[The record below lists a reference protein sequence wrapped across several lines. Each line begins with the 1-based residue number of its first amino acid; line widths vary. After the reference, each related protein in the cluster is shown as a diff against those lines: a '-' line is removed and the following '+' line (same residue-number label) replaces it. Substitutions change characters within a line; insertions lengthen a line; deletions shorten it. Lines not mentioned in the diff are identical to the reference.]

1 MRVAYPVS
9 VAMDGVLP
17 ETPLLA
23 RGPVVT
29 LTLPKQRAAL
39 ANERLLGRMR
49 ALGRLTGLEPRIEV
63 TN

>member
-1 MRVAYPVS
+1 
-9 VAMDGVLP
+9 
-17 ETPLLA
+17 
-23 RGPVVT
+23 VT